1 MPQSSS
7 AALTRAVDY
16 ERHRPEETP
25 LHGIVETYY
34 PQFLARLEAEGGS
47 LPAFVKQ
54 EFGDYLRCGRLEHG
68 FLRVKCDAC
77 SHEHL
82 VTFSCKRRGF
92 CPSCGARR
100 MIESATHL
108 VDHVLPEQPVR
119 QWVLTFPYPL
129 RFLFAAQPQVLSQVL
144 GVVYRA
150 ISTYLIK
157 QTGFTVTSGAKT
169 GAVTLI
175 QRFGSAL
182 NLNIHFHMLF
192 LDGVYSF
199 DDGRTKFHRAPRPTA
214 SELAQLLHRIS
225 VRVARLLERQGLLIR
240 DPDRAFL
247 DLEPGEAFDQ
257 LVGASIHYR
266 IAIGP
271 NAGKKALTLRTVP
284 AQPEPFAST
293 LLAKQPG
300 FSLHAATCCEAS
312 QRDKLEK
319 LCRYITRPAIASERL
334 STNERGQ
341 IVYKFK
347 QPFRDGTTHVV
358 LDPLDFI
365 ARLAALVP
373 RPRLNLT
380 RFHGVFAPNCKHRE
394 SVVPKRNPGEEKPDK
409 PLAPMTWM
417 QRLKRVFAI
426 DIETCPQCGGKL
438 RVIACIED
446 PDVIVTILE
455 HIRIREATELSQPR
469 SPPPRSG
476 RFDPPNQDRLS

>member
-1 MPQSSS
+1 M
-7 AALTRAVDY
+7 
-16 ERHRPEETP
+16 
-25 LHGIVETYY
+25 
-34 PQFLARLEAEGGS
+34 
-47 LPAFVKQ
+47 
-54 EFGDYLRCGRLEHG
+54 
-68 FLRVKCDAC
+68 C
-77 SHEHL
+77 S
-82 VTFSCKRRGF
+82 G
-92 CPSCGARR
+92 
-100 MIESATHL
+100 
-108 VDHVLPEQPVR
+108 
-119 QWVLTFPYPL
+119 
-129 RFLFAAQPQVLSQVL
+129 
-144 GVVYRA
+144 
-150 ISTYLIK
+150 
-157 QTGFTVTSGAKT
+157 

-182 NLNIHFHMLF
+182 NLNIHFHMLS

-214 SELAQLLHRIS
+214 SELAQLLHRIG
-225 VRVARLLERQGLLIR
+225 VRVVRLLERQGLLIR
-240 DPDRAFL
+240 DPDHAFL

-300 FSLHAATCCEAS
+300 FSLHAATVCEAQ
-312 QRDKLEK
+312 QRAKLEK
-319 LCRYITRPAIASERL
+319 LCRYITRPPIANERL

-341 IVYKFK
+341 VIYKFK

-358 LDPLDFI
+358 LEPLDFI

-394 SVVPKRNPGEEKPDK
+394 SVVPKRKPSEEKTDI

-426 DIETCPQCGGKL
+426 DIETCPNCGGKL

-446 PDVIVTILE
+446 PDVIATILE
-455 HIRIREATELSQPR
+455 HIRTREATEPAQPR
-469 SPPPRSG
+469 APPPPIEYP
-476 RFDPPNQDRLS
+476 DTPNQDRLFQ

>member
-1 MPQSSS
+1 MHRSSS
-7 AALTRAVDY
+7 SLIPAVDY
-16 ERHRPEETP
+16 ERHRPEETS
-25 LHGIVETYY
+25 LYGIVATYY
-34 PQFLARLEAEGGS
+34 PQFLARLEAEGGA

-54 EFGDYLRCGRLEHG
+54 EFDDYLKCGLLEHG

-77 SHEHL
+77 RHEHL
-82 VTFSCKRRGF
+82 VAFSCKHRGF

-100 MIESATHL
+100 MVESAAHL
-108 VDHVLPEQPVR
+108 VDHVLPEQPIR

-150 ISTYLIK
+150 IATYLIK
-157 QTGFTVTSGAKT
+157 KTGFTVASGAKT

-199 DDGRTKFHRAPRPTA
+199 DHARPKFHRASRPTPA
-214 SELAQLLHRIS
+214 ELVRLLHTIS
-225 VRVARLLERQGLLIR
+225 TRVARLLERQGLLVR
-240 DPDRAFL
+240 DAASEYL
-247 DLEPGEAFDQ
+247 DFEPEAFEQ
-257 LVGASIHYR
+257 LIGASIHYR

-271 NAGKKALTLRTVP
+271 NSGKKALTLRTIP

-300 FSLHAATCCEAS
+300 FSLHAATVCEAN

-319 LCRYITRPAIASERL
+319 LCRYITRPAIANERL
-334 STNERGQ
+334 STHARGQ
-341 IVYKFK
+341 VVYKFK

-380 RFHGVFAPNCKHRE
+380 RFHGVFAPNSNQRE
-394 SVVPKRNPGEEKPDK
+394 HIVPRRQPKTQAPDK

-426 DIETCPQCGGKL
+426 DIETCPKCGGKL

-446 PDVIVTILE
+446 PDVIATILE
-455 HIRIREATELSQPR
+455 HIRARDEVQPSQPR
-469 SPPPRSG
+469 APPRRTQHPDTS
-476 RFDPPNQDRLS
+476 NQDRLF

>member
-1 MPQSSS
+1 MPQPSSTDRY
-7 AALTRAVDY
+7 LY

-25 LHGIVETYY
+25 LYRIVESYY
-34 PQFLARLEAEGGS
+34 PRFLARLEAEGGS
-47 LPAFVKQ
+47 LPTFVKR
-54 EFGDYLRCGRLEHG
+54 EFDDYLKCGLLEHG

-82 VTFSCKRRGF
+82 LAFSCKRRGF

-100 MIESATHL
+100 MVESAAHL
-108 VDHVLPEQPVR
+108 VDHVLPEQSIR

-129 RFLFAAQPQVLSQVL
+129 RFLFAAQPHVLSQVL
-144 GVVYRA
+144 GIVFRA
-150 ISTYLIK
+150 ISTFLIK
-157 QTGFTVTSGAKT
+157 KTGFSVASGTKSGAM
-169 GAVTLI
+169 TLI

-182 NLNIHFHMLF
+182 NLNIHLHMLF
-192 LDGVYSF
+192 LDGAYSF
-199 DDGRTKFHRAPRPTA
+199 DRARPRFHRAPRPTPA
-214 SELAQLLHRIS
+214 ELVRLLHTIS
-225 VRVARLLERQGLLIR
+225 TRVARLLERQGLLVR
-240 DPDRAFL
+240 DAESGYL
-247 DLEPGEAFDQ
+247 DLEPEAFDQ
-257 LVGASIHYR
+257 LIGASIHYR

-271 NAGKKALTLRTVP
+271 NAGHKALTLRTVP
-284 AQPEPFAST
+284 AQPEPYAST

-300 FSLHAATCCEAS
+300 FSLHAATCCEAK

-319 LCRYITRPAIASERL
+319 LCRYITRPAIANERL

-341 IVYKFK
+341 VMYKFK

-380 RFHGVFAPNCKHRE
+380 RFHGVFAPNSKQRE
-394 SVVPKRNPGEEKPDK
+394 HIVPRHEPKAQAPDK

-426 DIETCPQCGGKL
+426 DIKTCPKCGGNL
-438 RVIACIED
+438 SVIACIED
-446 PDVIVTILE
+446 PDVIATILE
-455 HIRIREATELSQPR
+455 HVRARDETQPSQPR
-469 SPPPRSG
+469 APPLRTELWTSAH
-476 RFDPPNQDRLS
+476 QDRLF

>member
-1 MPQSSS
+1 MVES
-7 AALTRAVDY
+7 AA
-16 ERHRPEETP
+16 
-25 LHGIVETYY
+25 
-34 PQFLARLEAEGGS
+34 
-47 LPAFVKQ
+47 
-54 EFGDYLRCGRLEHG
+54 
-68 FLRVKCDAC
+68 
-77 SHEHL
+77 
-82 VTFSCKRRGF
+82 
-92 CPSCGARR
+92 
-100 MIESATHL
+100 HL
-108 VDHVLPEQPVR
+108 VDHVLPEQPIR

-157 QTGFTVTSGAKT
+157 NTGFSVASGAKT

-192 LDGVYSF
+192 LDGAYSF
-199 DDGRTKFHRAPRPTA
+199 DRARPRFHRAPRPTPA
-214 SELAQLLHRIS
+214 ELVRLLHTIS
-225 VRVARLLERQGLLIR
+225 TRVARLLERQGLLVR
-240 DPDRAFL
+240 DAESDYL
-247 DLEPGEAFDQ
+247 DFEPGEVFDQ
-257 LVGASIHYR
+257 LAGASIHYR

-271 NAGKKALTLRTVP
+271 NAGRKALTLRTVP

-300 FSLHAATCCEAS
+300 FSLHAATVCEAN

-319 LCRYITRPAIASERL
+319 LCRYITRPAIANERL

-358 LDPLDFI
+358 LDPLDFM

-394 SVVPKRNPGEEKPDK
+394 HVVPKRKPDDVKPDK

-426 DIETCPQCGGKL
+426 DIETCPKCGGKL

-446 PDVIVTILE
+446 PDVIATILE
-455 HIRIREATELSQPR
+455 HIRARDEAQPSQPR
-469 SPPPRSG
+469 APPLRTDLPASTY
-476 RFDPPNQDRLS
+476 QDRLF